1 MDAKKT
7 FLICFVILLTGGAA
21 TLLIFS
27 TEPSAKRSG
36 ATKETAMLVNTTTV
50 DYGSYNPTIRVMGTV
65 VPSQD
70 INLSP
75 RVNGEV
81 IERSPAFT
89 PGGYVEKGD
98 MLLQIDPADY
108 ENALKQ
114 RQSEL
119 SEVKADLNIE
129 MGRQQAAQREYEM
142 YGDTLSEENKALV
155 LRKPQLDA
163 VRARM
168 EAAQAAVE
176 QAKLDLQRTSIRAPF
191 NAHILSRNAN
201 LGSQVAAGE
210 NLGRLVGLDTYWVEA
225 TVPLSNLRWLSFPN
239 DGGEGSDVRIKNR
252 TAWEEG
258 TSRQGKLYQMIG
270 ALEDRT
276 RMARVLIS
284 VPDPL
289 AYQTENADVP
299 PLMIGSFV
307 EANIQGKKLNDVFR
321 LSRDHIREDQT
332 VWVMADGKLRI
343 QDVNIMFQD
352 AEYAYINDGLNK
364 QDRIVT
370 TNLSTVVDGAQ
381 LRVESPEEQE

>member
-70 INLSP
+70 INLSA

-129 MGRQQAAQREYEM
+129 MGRQQAARKEYQL
-142 YGDTLSEENKALV
+142 YGDTLSEGNKALV

-176 QAKLDLQRTSIRAPF
+176 QAKLDLQRTTIRAPF
-191 NAHILSRNAN
+191 DAHIVNRDAN
-201 LGSQVAAGE
+201 VGSQVAAGE
-210 NLGRLVGLDTYWVEA
+210 DLGRLVGLDTYWVEA

-239 DGGEGSDVRIKNR
+239 EGGEGSEVRIKNR

-258 TSRQGKLYQMIG
+258 VFRTGELYQMIG

-381 LRVESPEEQE
+381 LRVESPDEQE